1 MKGRTTRCKEADISA
16 VQNCK
21 WIGEPVRT
29 STAICMWAT
38 RKSQRVHFFPPSGYI
53 HLFYT
58 FASERWCCLFS
69 AIYSIMIIS
78 RQEKFAFKPKRIIKT
93 SLRNFHSKILEMHLD
108 SCKIFTSCCHERDHV
123 DRSLNIAH
131 RKSDSYDIS
140 PCADARLGMT
150 SIVRSCFD

>member
-1 MKGRTTRCKEADISA
+1 MRAFLFKAASRASVIRWEEMKGRTTRCKEADISA

-78 RQEKFAFKPKRIIKT
+78 RQEKFAFKPKRIIKIKVSGIFIVKFLKCT
-93 SLRNFHSKILEMHLD
+93 LTAVKYSLVVVTKE
-108 SCKIFTSCCHERDHV
+108 T
-123 DRSLNIAH
+123 
-131 RKSDSYDIS
+131 
-140 PCADARLGMT
+140 T
-150 SIVRSCFD
+150 